1 MDYSLLSLKF
11 KSGNNILQIEG
22 NSKYKILEIEGIESS
37 DIEINMADKVQSDG
51 SMVVS
56 KRILPRPIMVK
67 IEYNGED
74 KDKQR
79 KRVISFFNPKR
90 TGTLYI
96 SYLEVTYAIEY
107 EIENFE
113 AKLTNIYDPLVFTI
127 DLICPKAFLNS
138 EYENKQEIALW
149 VGDFEFPLEIPQNTE
164 IEMGHRAPSLIVNVL
179 NTGDVECGMR
189 IVFKAIATLTNPSL
203 FNVNTREYIKINKE
217 MTAGERITITTGFG
231 NKRIVDS
238 LNGVETNAFK
248 YIELGSTFL
257 QLDVGDNLF
266 RYDADTGLDN
276 LECEI
281 YFTPQY
287 LGV

>member
-1 MDYSLLSLKF
+1 MDYSFLNLKF
-11 KSGNNILQIEG
+11 KSGNSVLEMG
-22 NSKYKILEIEGIESS
+22 KDTDYKVLEIEGLESS
-37 DIEINMADKVQSDG
+37 NIEINMADKVQSDG

-56 KRILPRPIMVK
+56 KRILPRPIMIK
-67 IEYNGED
+67 CDYNKKD

-79 KRVISFFNPKR
+79 KKIISFFNPKR

-107 EIENFE
+107 EIESFE
-113 AKLTNIYDPLVFTI
+113 AKLTNIHDPLAFTI

-149 VGDFEFPLEIPQNTE
+149 VGDFEFPLEIPQDTG
-164 IEMGHRAPSLIVNVL
+164 IEMGHREPSLIVNVV
-179 NTGDVECGMR
+179 NNGDAECGMR
-189 IVFKAIATLTNPSL
+189 IVFKALATLTNPSL

-231 NKRIVDS
+231 NKKIIYS
-238 LNGVETNAFK
+238 LNGVENNAFN
-248 YIELGSTFL
+248 YIDFESIFL